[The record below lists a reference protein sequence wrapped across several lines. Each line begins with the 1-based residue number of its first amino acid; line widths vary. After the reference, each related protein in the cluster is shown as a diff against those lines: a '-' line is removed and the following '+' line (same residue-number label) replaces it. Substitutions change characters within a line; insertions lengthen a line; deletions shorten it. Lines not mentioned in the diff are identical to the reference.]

1 MELSNISPKEVDSL
15 ILKKISEHENWIVL
29 DKIYFLDLLKNSLSL
44 DVSDKKRVIDS
55 IPTLSQFQ
63 FDELIK
69 VFLEERE
76 KFREL
81 NKNHPEDIKKLLE
94 KQKKDWVNLWNLYVI
109 SEKEDKAAKEDQM
122 KIDNLKASLWL

>member
-29 DKIYFLDLLKNSLSL
+29 DKMYFLDLLKNSLSL

>member
-1 MELSNISPKEVDSL
+1 MELSNISFKEVDSL

-29 DKIYFLDLLKNSLSL
+29 DKMYFLDLLKNSLSL

-94 KQKKDWVNLWNLYVI
+94 KQKKDWVNLWNLYII